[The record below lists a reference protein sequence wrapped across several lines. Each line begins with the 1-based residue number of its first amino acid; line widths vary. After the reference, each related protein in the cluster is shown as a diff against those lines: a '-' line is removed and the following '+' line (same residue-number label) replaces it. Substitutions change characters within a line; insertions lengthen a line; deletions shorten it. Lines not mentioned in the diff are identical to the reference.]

1 MRGRMNHGT
10 ALLASSL
17 LSLALAGAA
26 GATGLQV
33 APTTLN
39 LGPAQNADGL
49 WLTNTSA
56 EALHAQA
63 RVYEWTQSGGEDH
76 LEPSRALAISPPML
90 QLAPGARQLVRV
102 IRVGAPPARAEA
114 AYRIIVDELPVD
126 EPAADAK
133 APPPASAATQLKFV
147 LRYSIPVFVTAEGQ
161 SGPDLHGTLVE
172 RDGETALELR
182 NDGGTHAQLGNLAL
196 ESRGRR
202 SELVPG
208 LVGYVLPGST
218 MRWPVKIPAGTQDAQ
233 LQSRINGDAVE
244 RVVAA
249 IGARP

>member
-1 MRGRMNHGT
+1 MNHGT
-10 ALLASSL
+10 TLLASSL

-33 APTTLN
+33 APTTLS

-63 RVYEWTQSGGEDH
+63 RVYEWTQRGGEEH

-90 QLAPGARQLVRV
+90 ELAPGARQLVRV
-102 IRVGAPPARAEA
+102 IRVGLPPTRAEA

-126 EPAADAK
+126 EPVADA
-133 APPPASAATQLKFV
+133 ATPPPAAAGTQLKFV

-161 SGPDLHGTLVE
+161 TGPDLHGTLVE
-172 RDGETALELR
+172 RDGETALEVR

-196 ESRGRR
+196 ESHGQRD
-202 SELVPG
+202 ELVPG
-208 LVGYVLPGST
+208 LLGYVLPGST
-218 MRWPVKIPAGTQDAQ
+218 MRWAVKIPAGTRDAH

-244 RVVAA
+244 RVVAT
-249 IGARP
+249 IDQRP